1 MDDEKWTLKNQI
13 FDNLDEVAK
22 LCKSPNDAY
31 NLGGSQFSKYF
42 LIKRVAKG
50 KASDPHDFKAEAEN
64 CCSGRYILVACRGRE
79 SFTSTYTLNWEL
91 IL

>member
-31 NLGGSQFSKYF
+31 NPGGSQFKGGFFSESAIRFFKSPNLQKKYSKK
-42 LIKRVAKG
+42 L
-50 KASDPHDFKAEAEN
+50 S
-64 CCSGRYILVACRGRE
+64 
-79 SFTSTYTLNWEL
+79 
-91 IL
+91 